1 MPLKFQSPKEL
12 FDAVRSNRCA
22 LFAGAG
28 LSVAAGFPRWSEL
41 LTMLIAS
48 GLERKF
54 VDKKKA
60 KELNNLAKRPDRQL
74 MVAQEL
80 SDCFGKELFQT
91 ELVRIF
97 GETKAPTELHKVFP
111 KIPFCLIVTTN
122 FDQLIENAY
131 SQITSIIPKIYTHA
145 DTADFADAL
154 WRGDFFILKAH
165 GDVARKSSL
174 ILTQR
179 DYRTVIYSSPGY
191 RAVLTAIF
199 TTKTLLFLGVSLD
212 DPETQLLLDFLHD
225 AFHGSGVYHFAL
237 VPENEFNDTAANRW
251 RRDYNVNCLRYQ
263 PSQGHPEVKEFV
275 VQLHHASNQENSKPA
290 NSEGA

>member
-1 MPLKFQSPKEL
+1 MSLTFDPPAEL
-12 FDAVRSNRCA
+12 VAAIRAKRSA
-22 LFAGAG
+22 LFVGAG

-41 LTMLIAS
+41 LGILIDTALVRS
-48 GLERKF
+48 YITHG
-54 VDKKKA
+54 KA
-60 KELNNLAKRPDRQL
+60 DELRALAALANRQL

-97 GETKAPTELHKVFP
+97 GQRKPLTPMHLAFP
-111 KIPFCLIVTTN
+111 EIPFSLVLTTN
-122 FDQLIENAY
+122 YDQLLENGY
-131 SQITSIIPKIYTHA
+131 SKKIDSIPNIYTHA

-154 WRGDFFILKAH
+154 WRGEFFILKAH
-165 GDVARKSSL
+165 GDVARKSSM

-179 DYRTVIYSSPGY
+179 DYRTIIYSSPGY

-225 AFHGSGVYHFAL
+225 AFHGSGVYHYAL
-237 VPENEFNDTAANRW
+237 VPEDQFNDTASNRW
-251 RRDYNVNCLRYQ
+251 RRDFNINCLRYKA
-263 PSQGHPEVKEFV
+263 SAGHPEVGEFV
-275 VQLHHASNQENSKPA
+275 SRLQASL
-290 NSEGA
+290 